1 MVFPKKPDYSNSYLW
16 LSVASA
22 LNIANS
28 NKARNSIIK
37 KIENKDLEEIQSEAN
52 EIFTKMLKSKK
63 ITQME

>member
-1 MVFPKKPDYSNSYLW
+1 M
-16 LSVASA
+16 ASA

-37 KIENKDLEEIQSEAN
+37 KIKQKDLDEIQNEAN
-52 EIFTKMLKSKK
+52 EIFNKMMKSKT